1 MQGFVTIQTGL
12 PTYCAERKTRLVPFL
27 ICDTLV
33 ADNFVTKE
41 AEEL

>member
-1 MQGFVTIQTGL
+1 MLEGLGGEVTYESAG
-12 PTYCAERKTRLVPFL
+12 RKTRLVPSI

-41 AEEL
+41 AGEL